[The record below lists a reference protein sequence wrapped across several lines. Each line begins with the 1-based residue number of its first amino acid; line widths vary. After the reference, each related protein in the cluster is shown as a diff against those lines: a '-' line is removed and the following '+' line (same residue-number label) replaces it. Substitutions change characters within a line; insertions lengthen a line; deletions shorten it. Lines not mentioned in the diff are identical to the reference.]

1 MSGAK
6 DEARQ
11 RLLAEARDLLARA
24 RALGLADE
32 LARLWAPAGAPAPA
46 AALSPAGPE
55 RSGASPDAEASGRF
69 GMLGTSAPMQKV
81 YALLERLTQADVP
94 VLIHGETGTG
104 KELVA
109 RALHEHGRRRGK
121 RFVAVNCAAV
131 PANLLESELFGHQ
144 RGAFTGAI
152 ADRPGQFVVADGGT
166 LFLDE
171 IGDMP
176 LEMQSKLLRV
186 LQEGEVRA
194 VGSNRVQKVDVRMV
208 AASHKDLTNL
218 VREGRF
224 RQDLFYRL
232 NVVAIEL
239 PPLRDRGPDLP
250 LLVRAFL
257 ERLARQQGRPT
268 PELSERALA
277 ALVAHRWPGNVREL
291 ENELSRALALGGARL
306 DLEDLSPTLRG
317 QRG

>member
-1 MSGAK
+1 MSAAAEQ
-6 DEARQ
+6 DRQ
-11 RLLAEARDLLARA
+11 RLLAEARELLARA
-24 RALGLADE
+24 RALGLEAE
-32 LARLWAPAGAPAPA
+32 LAALWRPAGAAAAGAAGPAASRPAPQ
-46 AALSPAGPE
+46 P
-55 RSGASPDAEASGRF
+55 GASAGESPWPGRF
-69 GMLGTSAPMQKV
+69 GMLGDSPPMQKV

-94 VLIHGETGTG
+94 VLIQGETGTG

-144 RGAFTGAI
+144 KGAFTGAI

-176 LEMQSKLLRV
+176 HDMQAKLLRA
-186 LQEGEVRA
+186 LQEGEVRP
-194 VGSNRVQKVDVRMV
+194 VGSNRTQKVDVRVV
-208 AASHKDLTNL
+208 AASHKDLTAL

-224 RQDLFYRL
+224 RQDLYYRL

-239 PPLRDRGPDLP
+239 PPLRQRGADLP
-250 LLVRAFL
+250 LLIRAFL
-257 ERLARQQGRPT
+257 ERLARQQGRPV

-291 ENELSRALALGGARL
+291 ENELSRALALGGERL
-306 DLEDLSPTLRG
+306 DLEDLSPAVRA
-317 QRG
+317 